1 MNQEWPEKLAENN
14 VDDDSNNN
22 NNPRQVIYRIRVSF
36 ETEEQ
41 HKKNAKTDVKYLP
54 LDERIPYSVID
65 MTSEELTPCVK
76 TQQKTWVQRYYA
88 NKEQHFH
95 VYKFNWVWLK

>member
-1 MNQEWPEKLAENN
+1 M
-14 VDDDSNNN
+14 DDDNNDN
-22 NNPRQVIYRIRVSF
+22 NNPRPVIYRIRVSF

-41 HKKNAKTDVKYLP
+41 HKKNVKTDVKYLP

-76 TQQKTWVQRYYA
+76 TEQKT
-88 NKEQHFH
+88 
-95 VYKFNWVWLK
+95 